1 LTARVWRGMA
11 SSVPLSKVT
20 NIDDLRRAAKRRLP
34 RGVFDYLDGGAE
46 EERTLRDNIAA
57 FDEWIFKPRNASKV
71 REVKAQRTVCGTPL
85 KVPMILAPIGYS
97 RLLHHRGEIAAA
109 RAATAAGIT
118 YALPTIAGHSI
129 EAVRAE
135 AKGPLWYQLYTIG
148 GRKTVEPA
156 LERARKAGYEAL
168 LVTIDTPVAGMRERD
183 VRNGNAQILGKSFM
197 PKVPYLPNIMRHP
210 AWLWAFLKDGGVPR
224 LPNIVIDGKPL
235 ELIDVSVALSDA
247 ILTWDDIKWV
257 RAAWPGPIVMKGVMT
272 VDDAKRCVDVG
283 AQGLV
288 VSNHGGR
295 QLDGVAATLRVL
307 PEIAQAV
314 GTQIEVLFDGGIRRG
329 ADVVKALILGA
340 RAVLLGRGYAYG
352 MAAFGEAG
360 IKRAID
366 IFFADFDRTMKLLGC
381 PSIDELDMSY
391 LEPAERLKPKP
402 R

>member
-1 LTARVWRGMA
+1 
-11 SSVPLSKVT
+11 VPKLSRVT
-20 NIDDLRRAAKRRLP
+20 NVDDLRLAAKRRLP

-46 EERTLRDNIAA
+46 AEVTMRENIKA
-57 FDEWIFKPRNASKV
+57 FGEWIFRPRNGSKV
-71 REVKAQRTVCGTPL
+71 TKVESRRKVCGTDL
-85 KVPMILAPIGYS
+85 AVPMILAPIGYS
-97 RLLHHRGEIAAA
+97 RLLHPRGEIAAA

-129 EAVRAE
+129 ETVRAE

-148 GRKTVEPA
+148 GRAAVEPA
-156 LERARKAGYEAL
+156 LERARKAGYETL
-168 LVTIDTPVAGMRERD
+168 LVTIDTSVAGMRERD
-183 VRNGNAQILGKSFM
+183 VRNGNSKLLGKSLLA
-197 PKVPYLPNIMRHP
+197 KVPFLPEIFTHP
-210 AWLWAFLKDGGVPR
+210 SWLWRFLRDGGVPS

-247 ILTWDDIKWV
+247 VLTWDDLTWV
-257 RAAWPGPIVMKGVMT
+257 RAAWPGPIVMKGVLT
-272 VDDAKRCVDVG
+272 AEDAKRCVDVG

-307 PEIAQAV
+307 PEIVAAV

-329 ADVVKALILGA
+329 ADVVKALALGA

-352 MAAFGEAG
+352 MAAFGDRG
-360 IKRAID
+360 VWRALE

-381 PSIDELDMSY
+381 DSVDKLDMSY
-391 LEPAERLKPKP
+391 LQRAP

>member
-1 LTARVWRGMA
+1 MPSLA
-11 SSVPLSKVT
+11 KVT
-20 NIDDLRRAAKRRLP
+20 NIDDLRLAAKRRLP
-34 RGVFDYLDGGAE
+34 RGVFDYLDGAAE
-46 EERTLRDNIAA
+46 GERTLRENIAA
-57 FDEWIFKPRNASKV
+57 FDDWVFKPRNASKV
-71 REVKAQRTVCGTPL
+71 IEVKAQRTVCGTPL
-85 KVPMILAPIGYS
+85 KVPIILAPIGYS

-135 AKGPLWYQLYTIG
+135 AKGRLWYQLYTIG
-148 GRKTVEPA
+148 GRKAVEPA
-156 LERARKAGYEAL
+156 LERARNAGYEAL

-183 VRNGNAQILGKSFM
+183 VRNGNAQILGKSFL
-197 PKVPYLPNIMRHP
+197 PKVPYLPNIMSHP

-307 PEIAQAV
+307 PEIAKAV
-314 GTQIEVLFDGGIRRG
+314 GTQIEVLFDGGVRRG

-352 MAAFGEAG
+352 MAAFGEPG
-360 IKRAID
+360 IKRALD

-391 LEPAERLKPKP
+391 MEPAARLLP
-402 R
+402 RP